1 MQIFSRVQ
9 RNIADKKTLTSLLL
23 PGLILLY
30 PSMEAIYPLLPP
42 LLGIAY
48 VKWRKAV
55 YGNDFVQAGAW
66 MLYTL
71 VLESVWGLPF
81 FGTWTVMI
89 VIFTI
94 FDPKITQ
101 LLHMPSIIC
110 VLSVMLFDL
119 FYFAFLSGYGV
130 LMHGKFVDGD
140 LILLYYLLV
149 DILGVLLF

>member
-1 MQIFSRVQ
+1 MQ
-9 RNIADKKTLTSLLL
+9 RNIADKKTLTPLLL
-23 PGLILLY
+23 LGLILLY

-48 VKWRKAV
+48 VKWREAV
-55 YGNDFVQAGAW
+55 YRHDFVQAGAW

-81 FGTWTVMI
+81 YGTWTVML
-89 VIFTI
+89 VTFTI

-101 LLHMPSIIC
+101 LLHMPSMIRVI
-110 VLSVMLFDL
+110 SVIFFDL
-119 FYFAFLSGYGV
+119 LYLAFLYGYGA
-130 LMHGKFVDGD
+130 LMHLKLVDGD